1 MVKLGDVAVKLAG
14 RDAGEL
20 CAVVDV
26 IDSNYVLIEGNTR
39 RRKCNPNHLE
49 FLGKQVKI
57 KKNATR
63 DEVLKALKETGLEF
77 KEVKKVKSKEKTQR
91 TLKLRKHKVKENKE
105 TKKEDIKVEEKKSS
119 KAKKTK

>member
-1 MVKLGDVAVKLAG
+1 MTNIGDVAVKIAG
-14 RDAGEL
+14 RDAGQL
-20 CAVVDV
+20 CVIVDINDAKSV
-26 IDSNYVLIEGNTR
+26 MIEGNTR

>member
-39 RRKCNPNHLE
+39 RRKCNLFHLE
-49 FLGKQVKI
+49 FLGKNYSI
-57 KKNATR
+57 KKNANR
-63 DEVLKALKETGLEF
+63 EEVLDALKKLGFKFKEMKKGEKKEKKVQEKSRLNKMKSKTFEK
-77 KEVKKVKSKEKTQR
+77 KEVKNEK
-91 TLKLRKHKVKENKE
+91 
-105 TKKEDIKVEEKKSS
+105 
-119 KAKKTK
+119 